1 MHQSKIKKLLND
13 GQSVENIMKLS
24 SQFLRNWGL
33 LIIIT
38 WTVGVILSFMAISL
52 NKETILEGTV
62 SLDNEETLIFI
73 SDKNTNLLIRPQNIT
88 KSILVYS
95 NGLENMT
102 FIVELQTI
110 PNSTSFTIKDNN
122 KSLLNNYNNF
132 KVRRGRFQLH
142 VYENKSL
149 FNYIVDAILK

>member
-1 MHQSKIKKLLND
+1 
-13 GQSVENIMKLS
+13 
-24 SQFLRNWGL
+24 
-33 LIIIT
+33 
-38 WTVGVILSFMAISL
+38 
-52 NKETILEGTV
+52 
-62 SLDNEETLIFI
+62 
-73 SDKNTNLLIRPQNIT
+73 
-88 KSILVYS
+88 
-95 NGLENMT
+95 MT